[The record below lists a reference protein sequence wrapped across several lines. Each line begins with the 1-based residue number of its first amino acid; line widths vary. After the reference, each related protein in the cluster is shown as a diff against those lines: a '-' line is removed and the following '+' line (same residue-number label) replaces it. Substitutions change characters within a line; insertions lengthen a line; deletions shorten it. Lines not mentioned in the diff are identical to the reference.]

1 MSARCHRLLLNLV
14 LLLFAAAPAAAQQN
28 RRHVHQPE
36 FFPFS
41 VWYSGGTARAPMLSQ
56 LTPAS
61 RDEWRRDLQQIKD
74 LGFNTVRTWVEWAH
88 AEPRPGDYQFDNLRL
103 LMELA
108 QEVGLRV
115 FIQIYVDSAPDWV
128 GREHPHTHFVAQD
141 GTAIPSQNAPGYCT
155 DHAEIS
161 DLILAFYTEVAQVAS
176 AYPNLYGW
184 DLWSEPHIINWANI
198 DYILNA
204 QFCFCP
210 ATQARFRAWL
220 RRKYGTLEALNR
232 AWYRGFESWDDVEA
246 PRFSTILSYT
256 DYIDWKTFI
265 YERLAEDLGARYDA
279 VRRGGSDHVVT
290 SHAAISS
297 ILTSPHMGEGATD
310 DFLMAEQVDYYGV
323 SIYPKH
329 NRPET
334 HWPAWRLMAILDF
347 QRSANRMNAGW
358 YIGEMQAGPG
368 SIALLQSDPVTP
380 ADHRIWAW
388 SSIAKGAK
396 AINVYAYY
404 PMSSGYESNGYG
416 LIELD
421 GTLTERAV
429 STGAIA
435 SVVDRN
441 QSLFLAARPVPAR
454 VAVVYN
460 PLAQLVGGAQRR
472 QDWPEAHQSSVIGY
486 YRVFAE
492 NNIPVDFIHRN
503 ELERSDL
510 SQYQLIVVPY
520 PIMFTQAAADGLRAF
535 VQRGGHAVAEARLAW
550 NDDRGFA
557 ATVIPGAG
565 LHEVF
570 GVREKN
576 VWMRPNIEFA
586 LTDASHPATSGLTNN
601 LRGQLYASTLTLLS
615 DRARV
620 LASYD
625 GEPAIVA
632 SSYGDGQTLFVG
644 SYLGWG
650 NHPEQR
656 AGNNAFVLR
665 LAEWA
670 GVAKPAATSVD
681 GTLDPPL
688 VVRLQEG
695 DDGYLLFVIN
705 HNPVAQDAAVT
716 VSIPD
721 GAWELVE
728 LITERRQTAT
738 VRDGTLR
745 FDTRIGSREV
755 EVWSIRPTP

>member
-1 MSARCHRLLLNLV
+1 MRYRYDRLAWT
-14 LLLFAAAPAAAQQN
+14 FALILCTATPVMAQEN
-28 RRHVHQPE
+28 RRPVHDPE

-41 VWYSGGTARAPMLSQ
+41 VWYSGGKARAPMLST
-56 LTPAS
+56 LTPSS
-61 RDEWRRDLQQIKD
+61 REEWRRDLQQIRD

-88 AEPRPGDYQFDNLRL
+88 AEPRPGEYRFDNLL
-103 LMELA
+103 LLLELA
-108 QEVGLRV
+108 QELGLRV
-115 FIQIYVDSAPDWV
+115 FVQIYVDSAPDWV

-155 DHAEIS
+155 DHAEIRE
-161 DLILAFYTEVAQVAS
+161 LVHAFYTEVAQVAS
-176 AYPNLYGW
+176 AYPNFHGW

-220 RRKYGTLEALNR
+220 RRKYGSLEALNR
-232 AWYRGFESWDDVEA
+232 AWYRGFERWEDVEA

-279 VRRGGSDHVVT
+279 VRRGGSDHVIT

-334 HWPAWRLMAILDF
+334 HWPAWRLMTILDF
-347 QRSANRMNAGW
+347 QRSANRMNRGW

-368 SIALLQSDPVTP
+368 SIALLQSDPVTA

-388 SSIAKGAK
+388 SAIAKGAK

-421 GTLTERAV
+421 GSVTERAI
-429 STGAIA
+429 STGRIA
-435 SVVDRN
+435 ALVDRD
-441 QSLFLAARPVPAR
+441 QALFLAAQPVPAR
-454 VAVVYN
+454 IAIVYN
-460 PLAQLVGGAQRR
+460 PLSQLVGGAQRR
-472 QDWPEAHQSSVIGY
+472 QDWPEAHQSSLIGY
-486 YRVFAE
+486 YRGFAE

-503 ELERSDL
+503 ELEHTDL
-510 SQYQLIVVPY
+510 SQYRLIVVPY
-520 PIMFTQAAADGLRAF
+520 PVMFTAAAAEGLRRF
-535 VQRGGHAVAEARLAW
+535 VARGGHAVAEARLAW
-550 NDDRGFA
+550 NDESGHA
-557 ATVIPGAG
+557 APIIPGAG

-576 VWMRPNIEFA
+576 LWMRPEIELA
-586 LTDASHPATSGLTNN
+586 VVDSGHPVTAGLHGS
-601 LRGQLYASTLTLLS
+601 LRGQLYASTVTVLS
-615 DRARV
+615 DRGRV
-620 LASYD
+620 LATWD

-632 SSYGDGQTLFVG
+632 SRHGEGQTLFIG

-650 NHPEQR
+650 SHPGRRRE
-656 AGNNAFVLR
+656 NSDFMLR
-665 LAEWA
+665 LAAWA
-670 GVAKPAATSVD
+670 GVARPVATSLD
-681 GTLDPPL
+681 GALDPPL
-688 VVRLQEG
+688 VARLQESAA
-695 DDGYLLFVIN
+695 GYLLFLIN
-705 HNPVAQDAAVT
+705 HHPEAQDASVDVAVG
-716 VSIPD
+716 D
-721 GAWELVE
+721 GTWELSE
-728 LITERRQTAT
+728 IISGRREQAGA
-738 VRDGTLR
+738 RDGR
-745 FDTRIGSREV
+745 VHFDVRIGGREV
-755 EVWSIRPTP
+755 EVWSIRRR